1 MKDTERKILIELRR
15 ALLHLHKALLE
26 WERGAYEREH
36 GRLSASE
43 LLTIIVRDP
52 QFAWLRPIT
61 ELIVRIDGALESGVD
76 EAPVDVDGLVVQ
88 ARALA
93 APDDASGAYAQRY
106 HPAALVDIATLTVP
120 SSTSTSLRSNRT
132 MESSSRSVSA

>member
-43 LLTIIVRDP
+43 LLTIIVR
-52 QFAWLRPIT
+52 
-61 ELIVRIDGALESGVD
+61 EVE
-76 EAPVDVDGLVVQ
+76 EA
-88 ARALA
+88 A
-93 APDDASGAYAQRY
+93 
-106 HPAALVDIATLTVP
+106 
-120 SSTSTSLRSNRT
+120 
-132 MESSSRSVSA
+132 

>member
-106 HPAALVDIATLTVP
+106 HTALQDHPDAVVAHGALSRLLKDVRTKETLH
-120 SSTSTSLRSNRT
+120 
-132 MESSSRSVSA
+132 